1 MEKLSNAEAGLKKGV
16 AYKKRV
22 YIVIEE
28 TNFSQWQLIRKIRWL
43 FGYVGKRPGKKGRV
57 NFKNLWRH
65 KLGTK
70 HLQHTYCP
78 ISQKDNETWSVSRL
92 RNNFFKGHAENEVSR
107 LVSNKLCK
115 ISDFWSRDMLNFDF
129 LKKGLGLVSLPHF
142 WEKYFWCY
150 ILLTDQI
157 LLSDCFYFLRHL
169 RYWGIYN
176 FRVIKSSQVF
186 WCYKPSY

>member
-1 MEKLSNAEAGLKKGV
+1 MKKLSNAEAGLKKGV

-43 FGYVGKRPGKKGRV
+43 FGYVGKRPSKKRMV

-65 KLGTK
+65 KLRTK
-70 HLQHTYCP
+70 HLRYTYCP

-92 RNNFFKGHAENEVSR
+92 RNNFFKGHTENEVSR

-115 ISDFWSRDMLNFDF
+115 ISLLIQRHAQFWFF
-129 LKKGLGLVSLPHF
+129 KKGSGTSF
-142 WEKYFWCY
+142 F
-150 ILLTDQI
+150 TT
-157 LLSDCFYFLRHL
+157 FLRKIFL
-169 RYWGIYN
+169 MLYFIDWPNLIAFTSWDIWDIGGSI
-176 FRVIKSSQVF
+176 ISEL
-186 WCYKPSY
+186 